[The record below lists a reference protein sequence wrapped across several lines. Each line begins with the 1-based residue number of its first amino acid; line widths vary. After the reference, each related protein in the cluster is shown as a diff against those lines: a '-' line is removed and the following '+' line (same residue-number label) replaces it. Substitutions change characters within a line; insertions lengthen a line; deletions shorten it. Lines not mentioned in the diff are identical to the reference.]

1 MQTIDDTIFENKWIS
16 KIWSSDLL
24 LEITE
29 DSIIS
34 QINCLN
40 NNIQKKLLY
49 DWSFPNL
56 DEVTEALVTSK
67 DKINDT
73 DTTVNKSDSFESFI
87 SIIKQLSNSLTN
99 KKLED
104 SDYSLMWSRLIETDK
119 KSLFNNKYE
128 EFQKWFGSLSD
139 EDILEYSSRINKG
152 FPIYPQG
159 VTDFIKNLFDNITKS
174 QFVNISIL
182 NGILAISS
190 TDILKLNHIKTIIN
204 STNAKIYYYRKKI
217 TEDQT
222 VLHTIL
228 YRISDLKV

>member
-139 EDILEYSSRINKG
+139 EDILEYISRT
-152 FPIYPQG
+152 Y
-159 VTDFIKNLFDNITKS
+159 S
-174 QFVNISIL
+174 
-182 NGILAISS
+182 
-190 TDILKLNHIKTIIN
+190 
-204 STNAKIYYYRKKI
+204 
-217 TEDQT
+217 
-222 VLHTIL
+222 
-228 YRISDLKV
+228 

>member
-1 MQTIDDTIFENKWIS
+1 MQTIDDTIFEN
-16 KIWSSDLL
+16 
-24 LEITE
+24 
-29 DSIIS
+29 
-34 QINCLN
+34 
-40 NNIQKKLLY
+40 
-49 DWSFPNL
+49 
-56 DEVTEALVTSK
+56 EALVTSK

-204 STNAKIYYYRKKI
+204 STNAKIYDYRKKI

>member
-152 FPIYPQG
+152 FPIYPQC

-182 NGILAISS
+182 N
-190 TDILKLNHIKTIIN
+190 
-204 STNAKIYYYRKKI
+204 
-217 TEDQT
+217 
-222 VLHTIL
+222 
-228 YRISDLKV
+228 

>member
-128 EFQKWFGSLSD
+128 EFQKWFSSLSD

-204 STNAKIYYYRKKI
+204 STNAKIYDYRKKI

>member
-204 STNAKIYYYRKKI
+204 STNAKIYDYRKKI